1 MEAAT
6 TDAPAAA
13 QPALKSNAITFI
25 SNLVIG
31 VASTAPG
38 FSLAT
43 TVGFIVAIEGVGLQ
57 APAVMLVS
65 FVPMFCVAT
74 AYQWLNKADP
84 DCGTTFSW
92 VTRAMGPQ
100 VGWLAGWGALVACL
114 VVMATQS
121 SIAGSYTLAL
131 FGINPHGSIL
141 GIDAVTFWVTII
153 GVVWILVMTM
163 ICYIGIELS
172 ARTQQGLLAAE
183 IVTLVAF
190 AVVALVKVYSDAP
203 AGSLHVS
210 ADWFNP
216 FAVDSPA
223 AMLDGILLGVFLY
236 WGWDS
241 AVSVNEETVDG
252 SNAPGRAAVLSTV
265 LLLLIYVV
273 VTAAAQAYAGEKA
286 LVDNADDIFSGGLGH
301 AVMGNGFDKLLI
313 IAVLTSSAAATQ
325 TTILPAARTAL
336 SMGRKKAIPPLF
348 SEVHHKHQTPGHS
361 TWIFGA
367 ASSVL
372 FVALSLWSASVLE
385 DSLTACGFLVCFYY
399 AATGY
404 ACIIYYRKRLFR
416 SSGNF
421 LRLGLLPL
429 IGALSLTGVF
439 VKAFIEYSNPDNGS
453 GVSVFGVGAP
463 LVIGIG
469 ALLLGVVLM
478 IYANVA
484 HREFFKVNRPEV
496 VSDEIAA
503 AEGIA

>member
-6 TDAPAAA
+6 VKGPDSD

-31 VASTAPG
+31 IASTAPG

-43 TVGFIVAIEGVGLQ
+43 TVGFIVMIPGVGLQ

-65 FVPMFCVAT
+65 FVPMFCIAV

-100 VGWLAGWGALVACL
+100 LGWLAGWGLLVADL
-114 VVMATQS
+114 VVMGTQS
-121 SIAGSYTLAL
+121 SIAGSYSLSL
-131 FGINPHGSIL
+131 FGISPEGTVL
-141 GIDAVTFWVTII
+141 GIDAVTFWVTVV
-153 GVVWILVMTM
+153 GVVWIVVMTS
-163 ICYIGIELS
+163 ICYVGIELS

-183 IVTLVAF
+183 IITLVAF
-190 AVVALVKVYSDAP
+190 AVVALVKVYTQSPD
-203 AGSLHVS
+203 GSLHVS

-216 FAVDSPA
+216 FAVSSPA

-252 SNAPGRAAVLSTV
+252 SNAPGRAAVLSTI

-273 VTAAAQAYAGEKA
+273 VTASAQAFAGEQA
-286 LVDNADDIFSGGLGH
+286 LKDNADDIFSGGLGH
-301 AVMGNGFDKLLI
+301 AVMGGGFDKLLI

-336 SMGRKKAIPPLF
+336 SMARKKAIPPF
-348 SEVHHKHQTPGHS
+348 FGEVHHEHQTPGHS

-367 ASSVL
+367 ASVVL
-372 FVALSLWSASVLE
+372 FVAINLWSEDVLA

-399 AATGY
+399 AFTGF
-404 ACIIYYRKRLFR
+404 ACVVFYRRRVFR
-416 SSGNF
+416 SVSNF

-429 IGALSLTGVF
+429 VGAISLTGVF
-439 VKAFIEYSNPDNGS
+439 VKACLEYSDPENGS
-453 GVSVFGVGAP
+453 GVSVLGLGAP

-469 ALLLGVVLM
+469 ALLVGVVGM
-478 IYANVA
+478 VYANIA
-484 HREFFKVNRPEV
+484 HRGFFESHRPETV
-496 VSDEIAA
+496 TDAIAD